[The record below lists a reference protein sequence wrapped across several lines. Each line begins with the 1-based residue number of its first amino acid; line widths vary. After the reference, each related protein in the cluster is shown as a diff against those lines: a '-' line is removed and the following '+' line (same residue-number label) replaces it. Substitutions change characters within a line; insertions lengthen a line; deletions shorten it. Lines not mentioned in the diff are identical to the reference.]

1 MPRTAKHPGELRV
14 CVIGAGVGGLTTAMR
29 LQKRGFMVDL
39 FEASDRTG
47 GNISTVKEAGYHMEL
62 GPNTVPDRGGVIS
75 RLIEELDLE
84 EQRQAP
90 NNTAKKRYIVRD
102 GKPHALP
109 QSLGEFARTPLFS
122 AAAKLRLF
130 AEPLIPSSEDEPEDA
145 YDESLYNLAKRR
157 LGEELA
163 NYALD
168 PFIAGT
174 YAGDPRK
181 LSSHHVL
188 KRLQE
193 LEREYGSLILGGVR
207 AAMASR
213 DKKKQQPERKEEG
226 SGELVNFHGGV
237 QTLTDALT
245 EALNEGSLRYNRP
258 VERVRHLGE
267 RGFEVTAKGLE
278 PQAYDAVVMGLQAT
292 SFEHIELLD
301 ARRERVDTTPIHT
314 VTHPPVTMMGFG
326 FRRSQIDHPLDGFG
340 MLVPSAEP
348 FSILGAVFSSTV
360 FANRAPDDHVLM
372 MVFLGGRTPED
383 ALLPE
388 SQQIELAMKDLKQLL
403 GVRGIPAHVRSKT
416 WAQSIP
422 QYEVGY
428 GRVLARAEE
437 IEKSLPGLYMMGTW
451 RDGISVADVVRHAEE
466 VSNQVKRY
474 LYP

>member
-1 MPRTAKHPGELRV
+1 MPRVAKHPGELKV
-14 CVIGAGVGGLTTAMR
+14 CVVGAGVGGLTTAMR
-29 LQKRGFMVDL
+29 LQKRGFQVDL

-62 GPNTVPDRGGVIS
+62 GPNTVPDRGGVIT
-75 RLIEELDLE
+75 RLIEELDLQ
-84 EQRQAP
+84 EQRQPP
-90 NNTAKKRYIVRD
+90 NNAAKKRFVVRD

-130 AEPLIPSSEDEPEDA
+130 AEPIIPSSEDEPEEL

-174 YAGDPRK
+174 YAGDPKK

-207 AAMASR
+207 AAMAAR
-213 DKKKQQPERKEEG
+213 DKKKKQPARKSEG
-226 SGELVNFHGGV
+226 GGELVNFHGGV

-245 EALNEGSLRYNRP
+245 ERLEKGTLHYKRP
-258 VERVRHLGE
+258 VERVQYLGE
-267 RGFEVTAKGLE
+267 QGFEVTPKNLK
-278 PQAYDAVVMGLQAT
+278 PHAYDAVVMGLQAT

-301 ARRERVDTTPIHT
+301 ERGDRVDTTPIHT

-326 FRRSQIDHPLDGFG
+326 FRRSQITHPLDGFG
-340 MLVPSAEP
+340 MLVPSVED

-360 FANRAPDDHVLM
+360 FAHRAPDDHVLM

-383 ALLPE
+383 ALLSE
-388 SQQIELAMKDLKQLL
+388 SQQVELAMHDLKKLL
-403 GVRGIPAHVRSKT
+403 GVRGFPAHVRSKT
-416 WAQSIP
+416 WMQSIP

-437 IEKSLPGLYMMGTW
+437 IEASLPGLHMMGTW

-466 VSNQVKRY
+466 VSDQVKRY